1 MASQVKDIK
10 IVPGISPSF
19 IVDGFKFTSPF
30 VRHYFLTH
38 THSDH
43 TIGLSK
49 SFDRGFIYCSEVASR
64 LLVFDMGIRRD
75 IVRPLAL
82 NTTVTIMGVNVTPI
96 NANHCPGAVM
106 FLFER
111 QDGCRILHTG
121 DCRWSDDIHGR
132 DPLLMHPEKTI
143 DIVMLDTT
151 YCDPKYVFPKQEHV
165 VLELARFIGLRIT
178 KEPRTLFVFM
188 SYHIGK
194 ERAYFGAAEIC
205 NLKVYVTPNKRKVL
219 NLLDLKEEWSRLI
232 VDDPNKAQIHVG
244 TLKQTRYPD
253 VLREEI
259 KAQDRWTSAVIVRP
273 TGWTFRGK
281 SSKDILHVREVCD
294 IVSIVGAPYSEH
306 SSFDELQSCINTLRP
321 KKIIPTVNA
330 ETKEKS
336 KRLVD
341 RLCNLMDLTHDKSKI
356 DAYFRGRKDTRAPT
370 SSGGRLVEANLPEL
384 VIGIKE
390 EEEEDF
396 ICLADIDTSEQEKLL
411 QDIQN
416 KFSREVKENKSKKQR
431 IKDYFLTK

>member
-1 MASQVKDIK
+1 MASQVRDIK
-10 IVPGISPSF
+10 IVPGIRPSF

-49 SFDRGFIYCSEVASR
+49 SFDRGYIYCSEIAAR
-64 LLVFDMGIRRD
+64 LLIFDMGIRRD
-75 IVRPLAL
+75 IVRPLVM
-82 NTTVTIMGVNVTPI
+82 NKTIVIQGVNVTPVC
-96 NANHCPGAVM
+96 ANHCPGAVM

-121 DCRWSDDIHGR
+121 DFRWSDDIHGSN
-132 DPLLMHPEKTI
+132 PLFLQPQRSI

-151 YCDPKYVFPKQEHV
+151 YCDPKYIFPKQENV
-165 VLELARFIGLRIT
+165 VLEIARFIGLRIT
-178 KEPRTLFVFM
+178 KEPKTLFVFM

-219 NLLDLKEEWSRLI
+219 NLLDLKAEWTRLL
-232 VDDPNKAQIHVG
+232 VDDPEKAQIHVG
-244 TLKQTRYPD
+244 TLRQTRYPE
-253 VLREEI
+253 VLRDEI
-259 KAQDRWTSAVIVRP
+259 KSQNRWTSAVIIRP

-281 SSKDILHVREVCD
+281 NAKDILHVRKICD
-294 IVSIVGAPYSEH
+294 IISIVGAPYSEH
-306 SSFDELQSCINTLRP
+306 SSFDELQSCIRTLKP

-336 KRLVD
+336 NKLVD
-341 RLCNLMDLTHDKSKI
+341 RLCNLMDLKHDRSKI
-356 DAYFRGRKDTRAPT
+356 DSYFCEKSAKNGYETKPQHCDPIVIIDDEDDKDE
-370 SSGGRLVEANLPEL
+370 S
-384 VIGIKE
+384 I
-390 EEEEDF
+390 
-396 ICLADIDTSEQEKLL
+396 ICLSDINVSEQERLL
-411 QDIQN
+411 KEIQRN
-416 KFSREVKENKSKKQR
+416 SSRPRSPFGQEFASKKQC
-431 IKDYFLTK
+431 INDYFSKK